1 MNESQASIAVVTI
14 DGPSG
19 SGKGTVS
26 ALVAQR
32 LGWNLLDSGALYRL
46 TAVAAQKHGIA
57 LNDEAALSQLA
68 ATLDVQFLPAERGV
82 NVVLEGETLGGEFR
96 TEEVGAM
103 ASKVAALQGVR
114 NGLFQRQRNFAVSP
128 GLVADG
134 RDMGTVVFTD
144 APLKIYLTAS
154 TEERAK
160 RRFEQLRRKGIDA
173 SVSRLLAD
181 IEARDKQD
189 SERTVAPLKPA
200 DDAIVI
206 DSTAMSI
213 EAVLEAVLDN
223 VALRQL
229 V

>member
-57 LNDEAALSQLA
+57 LDDEAALSQLA
-68 ATLDVQFLPAERGV
+68 ATLDVQFLPAEQGV
-82 NVVLEGETLGGEFR
+82 HVVLEGETLGGEFR

-154 TEERAK
+154 AEERAK

>member
-68 ATLDVQFLPAERGV
+68 ATLDVQFLPAEQGV

-96 TEEVGAM
+96 TEKVGAM

-154 TEERAK
+154 AEERAK

>member
-154 TEERAK
+154 AEERAK